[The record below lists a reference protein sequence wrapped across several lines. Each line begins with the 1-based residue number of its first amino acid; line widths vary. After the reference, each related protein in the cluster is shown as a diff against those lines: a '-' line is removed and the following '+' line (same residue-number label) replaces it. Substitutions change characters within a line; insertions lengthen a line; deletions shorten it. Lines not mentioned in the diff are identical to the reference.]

1 MAKEAKPGMTN
12 GYDGNKI
19 SSFLDRVKNLEEEI
33 ASIMGGAMAEAKQ
46 RLRATADD
54 FTTARK
60 LSDRAGLVLRDRF
73 GIDPKTGRKVRK
85 VRNLLDLTG

>member
-1 MAKEAKPGMTN
+1 MTHWDQMDEAEARAMYAEWSK
-12 GYDGNKI
+12 
-19 SSFLDRVKNLEEEI
+19 R
-33 ASIMGGAMAEAKQ
+33 MAEAKQ